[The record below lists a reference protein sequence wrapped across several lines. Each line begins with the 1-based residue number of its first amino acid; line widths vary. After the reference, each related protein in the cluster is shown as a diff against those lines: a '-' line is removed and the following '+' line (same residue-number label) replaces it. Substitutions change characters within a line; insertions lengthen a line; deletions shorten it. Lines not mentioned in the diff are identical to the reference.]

1 MREGGERYNE
11 RERYSERDTGG
22 GRDTERERDKMRER
36 ERDTMRARG
45 GRGTFGQTD
54 RCTNDICYAILSL

>member
-1 MREGGERYNE
+1 M

-22 GRDTERERDKMRER
+22 GRDTERESERER

-45 GRGTFGQTD
+45 GEGHSDRQTD
-54 RCTNDICYAILSL
+54 KCTNDICYAILSL